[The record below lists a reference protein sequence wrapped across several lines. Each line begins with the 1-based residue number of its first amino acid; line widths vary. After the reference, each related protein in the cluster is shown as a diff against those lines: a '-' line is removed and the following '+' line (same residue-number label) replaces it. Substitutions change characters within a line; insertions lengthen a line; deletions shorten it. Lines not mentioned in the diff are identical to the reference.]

1 MCAWKLKISYFA
13 NVINVLVFRNK
24 LLTLLLTL
32 TTFLG
37 LRWLEIVPILAN
49 ISMRIS
55 FQSWNTSSNL
65 VGGTQISRV
74 SQDFL
79 KIILYKLWHALLHN
93 RATFGLYSR
102 QWNATSLPS
111 GIYFYRL
118 QAGSFNETK
127 KLVLLKWDKYN
138 INSC

>member
-1 MCAWKLKISYFA
+1 MLM
-13 NVINVLVFRNK
+13 FRNN

-37 LRWLEIVPILAN
+37 LRWLEIVPILTN

-74 SQDFL
+74 SKDFL
-79 KIILYKLWHALLHN
+79 KIILYK
-93 RATFGLYSR
+93 F
-102 QWNATSLPS
+102 
-111 GIYFYRL
+111 
-118 QAGSFNETK
+118 
-127 KLVLLKWDKYN
+127 
-138 INSC
+138 